1 MRVKGG
7 CDETKCNWA
16 ADSEGSAFAWVDAI
30 RPLPARAHFGKLHD
44 AAGNGAA
51 HGRRRAGYP
60 AHIADTRAGG
70 CRAMTKGKLFE
81 LLAVIPD
88 GDPRLRRVEAALTGD
103 DAAEA
108 ARPPVQRLFTIA
120 QAARL
125 AGVSRSTMDRAIRAR
140 RVRTVRV
147 LDGGRPRVP
156 ADALAALV
164 GGNG

>member
-1 MRVKGG
+1 
-7 CDETKCNWA
+7 
-16 ADSEGSAFAWVDAI
+16 
-30 RPLPARAHFGKLHD
+30 
-44 AAGNGAA
+44 
-51 HGRRRAGYP
+51 
-60 AHIADTRAGG
+60 
-70 CRAMTKGKLFE
+70 MTKGKLFE